1 MARTCQLIK
10 NAVVAKILES
20 VWTIPHFALTP
31 KVETLHVALA
41 QIKIGDPE
49 FRLFSILEELN

>member
-1 MARTCQLIK
+1 MDNLQNPSQETKGTGQFQNNFI
-10 NAVVAKILES
+10 
-20 VWTIPHFALTP
+20 FALTP

-49 FRLFSILEELN
+49 FRLFFILEELN